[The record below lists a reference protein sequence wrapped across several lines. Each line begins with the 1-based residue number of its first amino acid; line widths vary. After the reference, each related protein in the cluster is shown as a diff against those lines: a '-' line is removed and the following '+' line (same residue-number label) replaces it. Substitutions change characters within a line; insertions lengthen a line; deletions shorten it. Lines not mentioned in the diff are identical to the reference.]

1 MQIMLSQIMKL
12 ILMNSITT
20 IKMITITIL
29 IQAIMM
35 MAQTQINSFLATG
48 KTGMI
53 QLTQEWEQ
61 IVT

>member
-1 MQIMLSQIMKL
+1 
-12 ILMNSITT
+12 
-20 IKMITITIL
+20 MITITIL